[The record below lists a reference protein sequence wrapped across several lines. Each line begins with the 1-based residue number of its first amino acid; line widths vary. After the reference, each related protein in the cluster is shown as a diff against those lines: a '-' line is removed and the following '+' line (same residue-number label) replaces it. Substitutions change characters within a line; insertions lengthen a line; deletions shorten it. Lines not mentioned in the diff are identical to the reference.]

1 MTYNRVSQAGR
12 LSTGF
17 GSILKHTN
25 KSSDGWCYYQDCRY
39 CRRGSRA
46 GPSVALSEA
55 PGSSNDNAKR
65 SLGVATIRGSYDD
78 HRIEPLTSGND
89 DLLCYPEREY
99 WSHDSTLLP
108 GVENDINWD
117 LYLEHPQSYDGY
129 HDTVE
134 FPAQLGSSGTAYH
147 EQVNSC
153 TSSEPRV
160 TVPTTSPPTSQEECN
175 LPSEASE
182 YSTIDPSVL
191 SLQPQQSPPSPHLLP
206 PNSKSPK
213 SCSSANIS
221 RMTRTSPSTRPSPA
235 PKTFQLCCDICGRL
249 LDCVDSHWYV
259 LL

>member
-1 MTYNRVSQAGR
+1 MTYNRVSHAGR
-12 LSTGF
+12 LSTGLWINSQTQISHLTV
-17 GSILKHTN
+17 GVTTKTVDTVVAAL
-25 KSSDGWCYYQDCRY
+25 G
-39 CRRGSRA
+39 A
-46 GPSVALSEA
+46 GPSVGIA
-55 PGSSNDNAKR
+55 PGSSKDNAER
-65 SLGVATIRGSYDD
+65 SLGVAIIRGSYDD

-89 DLLCYPEREY
+89 DLPWYLERES

-117 LYLEHPQSYDGY
+117 LYLEHPQTYDGY

-134 FPAQLGSSGTAYH
+134 FPAQLGSSANH
-147 EQVNSC
+147 EQVNSF
-153 TSSEPRV
+153 TSLKPSV
-160 TVPTTSPPTSQEECN
+160 TVPTNSPPTSQEECN
-175 LPSEASE
+175 LPSEASDN
-182 YSTIDPSVL
+182 STIDPSVL

-221 RMTRTSPSTRPSPA
+221 RMTRTSQSTRPSPA